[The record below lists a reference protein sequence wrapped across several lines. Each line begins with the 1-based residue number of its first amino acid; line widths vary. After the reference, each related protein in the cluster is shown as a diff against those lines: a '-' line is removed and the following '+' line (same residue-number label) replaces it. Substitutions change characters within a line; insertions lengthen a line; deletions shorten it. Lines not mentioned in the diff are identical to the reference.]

1 MNTNLNFDDN
11 EIRRNIIEENQMK
24 EKQMEEI
31 KTKLDDIQTWFDIES
46 RVIAEK
52 RKIIKDFERELF
64 IQRKTKL
71 IKIRESYNSKI
82 IKEVCNKYK
91 IPLF

>member
-1 MNTNLNFDDN
+1 MV
-11 EIRRNIIEENQMK
+11 
-24 EKQMEEI
+24 
-31 KTKLDDIQTWFDIES
+31 S